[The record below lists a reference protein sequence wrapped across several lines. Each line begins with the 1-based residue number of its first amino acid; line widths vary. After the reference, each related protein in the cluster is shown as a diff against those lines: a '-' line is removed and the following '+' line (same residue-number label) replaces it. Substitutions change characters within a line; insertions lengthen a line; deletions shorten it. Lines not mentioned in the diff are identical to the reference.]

1 MTVPVYPGDDSEID
15 TRIEEERFRVS
26 RDIPPTHD
34 SYRHQDENGKCVI
47 DHESI
52 LKSVGNQS
60 HNNQS

>member
-47 DHESI
+47 DHEAF
-52 LKSVGNQS
+52 
-60 HNNQS
+60 